1 MENNELTAREIF
13 EQLKDL
19 QKGLTDVSRSTLPF
33 MEGAITA
40 AAKKIDEFCEE
51 ELSSICEP
59 FDTRETSIL
68 TLVHLYEKMYN
79 DAVEREGK

>member
-19 QKGLTDVSRSTLPF
+19 QKGLTDADRSTLPF

-40 AAKKIDEFCEE
+40 AAKNSDELCEE
-51 ELSSICEP
+51 ELSCICEP
-59 FDTRETSIL
+59 FDTREASIL
-68 TLVHLYEKMYN
+68 ALVRLYEKMYN